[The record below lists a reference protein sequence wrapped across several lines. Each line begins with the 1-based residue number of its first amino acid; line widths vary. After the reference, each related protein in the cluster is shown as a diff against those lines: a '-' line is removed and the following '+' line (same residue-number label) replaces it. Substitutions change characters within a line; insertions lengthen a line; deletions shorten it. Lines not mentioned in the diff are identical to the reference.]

1 VGIYDGRRIPRASLV
16 VNNSLKIGELEMN
29 GGSPQEMAALM
40 GASMK
45 MIAEPFR

>member
-1 VGIYDGRRIPRASLV
+1 VGNYDGRRIPRTSLV
-16 VNNSLKIGELEMN
+16 VNNSLKIGELEIS

-45 MIAEPFR
+45 AIAEPYR